1 MQFDED
7 ASVSYCGD
15 ARRFQGTDEL
25 ASIQA
30 PIPARLKAKASTRA
44 PLAIRSVLV
53 ANALFFSTYILLR
66 QPILKLIV
74 TSFVG
79 SWARSVFRDSAAG
92 VLG

>member
-1 MQFDED
+1 MTD
-7 ASVSYCGD
+7 GD
-15 ARRFQGTDEL
+15 
-25 ASIQA
+25 SIVPQA

-44 PLAIRSVLV
+44 PLAVRSVIV

-79 SWARSVFRDSAAG
+79 SWARCVPVQTAMG